1 MEKAQL
7 AISRSLE
14 EIDLEEVVLNAQ
26 VELLRRRQDQ
36 AVDVPIIGWRRSPRY
51 KDGLP
56 VVDLTLEFRGM

>member
-7 AISRSLE
+7 AISRALQ

-26 VELLRRRQDQ
+26 VELLRHRQDR
-36 AVDVPIIGWRRSPRY
+36 AMDVPVIGWRRSPRY

-56 VVDLTLEFRGM
+56 VVDLTLEFRSM